1 MFAFLDRFL
10 IRSEASRDTAKNR
23 LKLVLMQDRSVIP
36 PAVLERIRAEV
47 LAVLHRYVE
56 IDQGALELNL
66 DRSEGSVALLASV
79 PIVRVREDATQLLAE
94 AVAAEAATGDAL
106 TTGAEL
112 AGGDGDVAVE
122 VAAVE
127 TPYAVAGTAAEAEG
141 SSEPATTEVAAGDAQ
156 ADEASLA
163 RPAGEA
169 ALT

>member
-10 IRSEASRDTAKNR
+10 SRSEASRDTAKNR

-36 PAVLERIRAEV
+36 PAVLERIRTEV

-79 PIVRVREDATQLLAE
+79 PIVRVREDATQLLADAVAADAAAATAVPSEGAPAEAASAGADADSVIE
-94 AVAAEAATGDAL
+94 AVATGLAGALSETAADAQVGTEATAGEAEAD
-106 TTGAEL
+106 
-112 AGGDGDVAVE
+112 D
-122 VAAVE
+122 
-127 TPYAVAGTAAEAEG
+127 
-141 SSEPATTEVAAGDAQ
+141 
-156 ADEASLA
+156 ASLA